1 MVILNL
7 IVTCVDLKVGF
18 LEAIL
23 NDYDYYWRV
32 EPDIKLYCDIDYD
45 IFKWMKDNNKDY
57 AFTISLPEYKET
69 IPTLWDT
76 TKNLLKK
83 THNIWLK
90 IT

>member
-1 MVILNL
+1 
-7 IVTCVDLKVGF
+7 
-18 LEAIL
+18 
-23 NDYDYYWRV
+23 
-32 EPDIKLYCDIDYD
+32 
-45 IFKWMKDNNKDY
+45 MKDNNKDY

-76 TKNLLKK
+76 TKEFIEK

>member
-7 IVTCVDLKVGF
+7 IVTCRFESGF
-18 LEAIL
+18 FWRQEIL

-57 AFTISLPEYKET
+57 AFTISLLR
-69 IPTLWDT
+69 I
-76 TKNLLKK
+76 
-83 THNIWLK
+83 
-90 IT
+90 